1 MISEKMVKAINTQIK
16 NELFSGYLYLS
27 MAAWFEGQNLPGM
40 AKWMYAQAAEEQEHA
55 MKFFHY
61 LVERGAVV
69 ELEALD
75 KPEIAFASALEVFEK
90 SLAHEKFITSRIN
103 HLYELALEEKDY
115 PTQGLLQW
123 YIKEQV
129 EEEANVGTA
138 VEMLKMSEGKAWQ
151 LLMLDGK
158 FGARGSH

>member
-1 MISEKMVKAINTQIK
+1 MISDKLVKAINEQIK

-27 MAAWFEGQNLPGM
+27 MAAWFEDQNLPGM

-61 LVERGAVV
+61 LVERGARV
-69 ELEALD
+69 ELETID
-75 KPEIAFASALEVFEK
+75 KPQVDFVSALNVFEMSLEHEQKVTAMINNLYEIALEV
-90 SLAHEKFITSRIN
+90 
-103 HLYELALEEKDY
+103 KDY
-115 PTQGLLQW
+115 PTQVLLQW
-123 YIKEQV
+123 YIEEQV
-129 EEEANVGTA
+129 EEEDNVGTA

-158 FGARGSH
+158 FGARAAH

>member
-1 MISEKMVKAINTQIK
+1 MISDKLVKAINEQIK

-27 MAAWFEGQNLPGM
+27 MAAWFEDQNLPGM

-61 LVERGAVV
+61 LVERGARV
-69 ELEALD
+69 ELEAID
-75 KPEIAFASALEVFEK
+75 KPQVDFVSALNVFEMSLEHEQKVTAMINNLYEIALG
-90 SLAHEKFITSRIN
+90 
-103 HLYELALEEKDY
+103 EKDY
-115 PTQGLLQW
+115 PTQVLLQW
-123 YIKEQV
+123 YIEEQV
-129 EEEANVGTA
+129 EEEDNVGTA

-158 FGARGSH
+158 FGERAAH

>member
-1 MISEKMVKAINTQIK
+1 MISDKMVKAINEQIK

-27 MAAWFEGQNLPGM
+27 MAAWFEDQNLPGM

-61 LVERGAVV
+61 LVERGARV
-69 ELEALD
+69 ELEAID
-75 KPEIAFASALEVFEK
+75 KPQVDFVSALNVFEMSLEHEQKVTAMINNLYEIALG
-90 SLAHEKFITSRIN
+90 
-103 HLYELALEEKDY
+103 EKDY
-115 PTQGLLQW
+115 PTQVLLQW
-123 YIKEQV
+123 YIEEQV
-129 EEEANVGTA
+129 EEEDNVGTA

-158 FGARGSH
+158 FGERAAH